1 MHLVM
6 PKLFICLAW
15 SLLTLA
21 SSALADTV
29 SLKNGDRLTGDI
41 VLLDAGRLLLKTSY
55 AGTLSLDVK
64 QIERLDSDQ
73 QLVARPKRSEAN
85 QPAQLVVDSASGQQQ
100 IRTANGQSLGL
111 QEVHQLM
118 PAPAKQRLAGLQWQ
132 GALQLSADYKR
143 KEHDSDKYELKLD
156 NQLRHNRWRHVV
168 AAGYE
173 HETKNDSKKTDHLT
187 ASYGLDYFLS
197 QRWFWKGQAKYTQ
210 DKTEDLR
217 RQSSLGSG
225 PGFQFWDN
233 PLGSLSASALLN
245 HNRYSFAS
253 GEREHFNSLTASWN
267 YRRYF
272 MAKNLELYYKGE
284 AGLPF
289 TPVVDYV
296 LDHEAG
302 LRYRL
307 NSWALLSL
315 RAEWEQVGSDQGSL
329 NDRRYLMGVGV
340 SW

>member
-1 MHLVM
+1 MHPLIQKTV
-6 PKLFICLAW
+6 IGAAW
-15 SLLTLA
+15 SLLSLA

-29 SLKNGDRLTGDI
+29 VLHNGDRLSGNI
-41 VLLDAGRLLLKTSY
+41 VLLDGGRLLLKTSY
-55 AGTLSLDVK
+55 AGVLSLDVK
-64 QIERLDSDQ
+64 QIAQLDSDQ
-73 QLVARPKRSEAN
+73 QLMARPLRSDAS
-85 QPAQLVVDSASGQQQ
+85 QPVQLTTDSLTGQQQ
-100 IRTANGQSLGL
+100 VLAANGRSLRL
-111 QEVHQLM
+111 QDIHQLM
-118 PAPAKQRLAGLQWQ
+118 PATEKKLLSELQWQ
-132 GALQLSADYKR
+132 GSLLLSADYKR
-143 KEHDSDKYELKLD
+143 KENDSDKYELKLD
-156 NQLRHNRWRHVV
+156 NQLRHGRWRHLT

-173 HETKNDSKKTDHLT
+173 HETKNDSKKTDHFT

-197 QRWFWKGQAKYTQ
+197 QRWFWKGQAKYTSDQ
-210 DKTEDLR
+210 MEDLR
-217 RQSSLGSG
+217 RQTSLGTG
-225 PGFQFWDN
+225 PGYQFWDN
-233 PLGSLSASALLN
+233 PLGSLSASTLLN
-245 HNRYSFAS
+245 HNSYSFAS

-296 LDHEAG
+296 LDHETG
-302 LRYRL
+302 LRYKL
-307 NSWALLSL
+307 NSWASLSL